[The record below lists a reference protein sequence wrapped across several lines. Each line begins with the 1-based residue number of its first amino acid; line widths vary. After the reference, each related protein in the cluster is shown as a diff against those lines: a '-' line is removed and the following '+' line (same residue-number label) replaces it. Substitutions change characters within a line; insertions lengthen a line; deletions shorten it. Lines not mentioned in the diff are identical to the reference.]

1 MADLVGGTA
10 FGSLVHSVFEYA
22 DPRDRDQ
29 LAGVVRRATARAGLA
44 GVDEATLLAALEPG
58 LTTPLGPITDNL
70 SLADIGLADRLA
82 ELDFELPLAAG
93 ADAGPVRRPA
103 TLAAGADAQPA
114 PSPATL
120 AAGADSGPAR
130 RPATLADVADALDR
144 HVPPDDPLAPYAGRL
159 RSAGLGDQALLG
171 FLTGS
176 IDVVLRVGDP
186 SRHIVVDYKTNRLA
200 PPGQPLTLRLYTPA
214 RLAQAMMASHYP
226 LQALLYCVALH
237 RFLRWRQPG
246 YDPAAHLGGVAYLFV
261 RGLAGPATPLVDG
274 EPTGV
279 FAWRPPVALIED
291 LDALL
296 AGRPT

>member
-82 ELDFELPLAAG
+82 ELDFELPLAARQ
-93 ADAGPVRRPA
+93 DAGPTRRPT
-103 TLAAGADAQPA
+103 TLTDVADAR
-114 PSPATL
+114 
-120 AAGADSGPAR
+120 PAR

-186 SRHIVVDYKTNRLA
+186 SRHVVVDYKTNRLA
-200 PPGQPLTLRLYTPA
+200 PPGQPLTLGLYTPA

-226 LQALLYCVALH
+226 LQALLYSVALH

-246 YDPAAHLGGVAYLFV
+246 YDPASHLGGVAYLFV

-291 LDALL
+291 LDSLL
-296 AGRPT
+296 AGRRP